1 MALSDNLSDTFVF
14 NLDREELITKALR
27 MLGVISGAQSST
39 DVPNDLAS
47 ASNSLNLML
56 NAWQADGL
64 QLWQTETVTITTP
77 TANADYEFGDDAGTY
92 TDYRP
97 IDVLEVYR
105 VDETSNVWVELTRL
119 SRVDFNQLSD
129 HDSTGTPVNYYYNND
144 MDKGTLSVW
153 PIADASFIANS
164 SIVVVLTKAFDD
176 VTSTGD
182 VIAFP
187 QEWQLAV
194 VYGLAVIMAPEY
206 GIPISKQQL
215 LIQQAEA
222 EKQRVMDWDTEH
234 VSVFY
239 QPEANFHGC

>member
-1 MALSDNLSDTFVF
+1 MALSDDLSGTFAF
-14 NLDREELITKALR
+14 NLDSDDLILKAVR
-27 MLGVISGAQSST
+27 MMGKISGAQT
-39 DVPNDLAS
+39 ALPATELVS
-47 ASNSLNLML
+47 ARNSLNLML
-56 NAWQADGL
+56 KAWQADGL

-77 TANADYEFGDDAGTY
+77 TASADYEFGDDAGTY

-119 SRVDFNQLSD
+119 SRADFNQLSD

-164 SIVVVLTKAFDD
+164 SIAVVLTKAFDGATATAD
-176 VTSTGD
+176 N
-182 VIAFP
+182 VISFP

-194 VYGLAVIMAPEY
+194 VYGLMVILAPEY
-206 GIPISKQQL
+206 GIPLSEQQL
-215 LIQQAEA
+215 YMTQAA
-222 EKQRVMDWDTEH
+222 MEKQRVMDWDTEH

-239 QPEANFHGC
+239 QPETRFRA